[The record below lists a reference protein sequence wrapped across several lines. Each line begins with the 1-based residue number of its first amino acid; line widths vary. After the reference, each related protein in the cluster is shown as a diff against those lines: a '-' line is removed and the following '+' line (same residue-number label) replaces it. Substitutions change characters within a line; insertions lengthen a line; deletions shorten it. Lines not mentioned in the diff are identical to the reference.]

1 MFMVYLTKK
10 YPFAGSFSF
19 WSADNFWVQFE
30 KEKVTLLFYKGTFML
45 SDLVQNHGMIISGAI
60 LLIAYIFIATE
71 KIQKSVVALVGASL
85 TMILGLLPFHG
96 KISPET
102 GNYIRSVFDYIEFEV
117 IFLLI
122 GMMIIVHIAS
132 RSGVFKWM
140 AIEILKAT
148 KGHPKLV
155 LFALAA
161 FTAIASAFLDNV
173 TTVVLIMPV
182 TFVIAKEFEC
192 DPIPFLITEVLASNI
207 GGTATLIGDP
217 PNIIIGAKA
226 GLSFMDFVNELT
238 GIITIIF
245 IASIGIL
252 IFMFRKS
259 LKATKEKM
267 EHIANLDNTKTIT
280 DKKLMLRSMIT
291 LALVIL
297 GFVTHDMTHIPA
309 YVFAVTGASFLL
321 LFEKPKEIYRDV
333 EWLTIFFFVGLFI
346 IIGGF
351 EANGGIGFL
360 ADKLIE
366 FTQGSLT
373 AATMFILWGSG
384 ILSGIVD
391 NIPYTATMAPLIAQ
405 VQHTLP
411 YAGEGH
417 HPLWW
422 ALSLGACLGGNL
434 TIIGAAANV
443 IVSETS
449 ATKGHPISFMRFM
462 KYGALITFISL
473 LLSSIYLY
481 IKYLH

>member
-1 MFMVYLTKK
+1 
-10 YPFAGSFSF
+10 
-19 WSADNFWVQFE
+19 
-30 KEKVTLLFYKGTFML
+30 ML
-45 SDLVQNHGMIISGAI
+45 NELIQNYGMIISGAV
-60 LLIAYIFIATE
+60 LLIAYIFIAAE
-71 KIQKSVVALVGASL
+71 KVQKSVVALVGASL
-85 TMILGLLPFHG
+85 TMLLGLIPFHG
-96 KISPET
+96 HYDVENAQYVK
-102 GNYIRSVFDYIEFEV
+102 SVFDYIEFDV
-117 IFLLI
+117 IFLLV

-132 RSGVFKWM
+132 KSGVFKWM
-140 AIEILKAT
+140 ALEFLKYT

-155 LFALAA
+155 LFALAL
-161 FTAIASAFLDNV
+161 FTAVASAFLDNV

-182 TFVIAKEFEC
+182 TFVIAKELEC

-238 GIITIIF
+238 LIVAIIF
-245 IASIGIL
+245 AVSISVL

-259 LKATKEKM
+259 LTATDEKM
-267 EHIANLDNTKTIT
+267 KHIANLDNSQTIT
-280 DKKLMLRSMIT
+280 DKNLMIRSIIT
-291 LALVIL
+291 LVLVIT
-297 GFVTHDMTHIPA
+297 GFVTHDITHIPA
-309 YVFAVTGASFLL
+309 YVFASAGAAFLL
-321 LFEKPKEIYRDV
+321 LFEKPKEVYKDV
-333 EWLTIFFFVGLFI
+333 EWLTIFFFIGLFI

-351 EANGGIGFL
+351 EANGGISFL

-366 FTQGSLT
+366 LTRGSLT

-391 NIPYTATMAPLIAQ
+391 NIPYTATMAPMIAE

-411 YAGEGH
+411 YTGTAT

-443 IVSETS
+443 IVSET
-449 ATKGHPISFMRFM
+449 ATIKGYPISFMRFM

-473 LLSSIYLY
+473 ALSSIYLY
-481 IKYLH
+481 IRYLY

>member
-1 MFMVYLTKK
+1 ML
-10 YPFAGSFSF
+10 
-19 WSADNFWVQFE
+19 DNL
-30 KEKVTLLFYKGTFML
+30 VTNY
-45 SDLVQNHGMIISGAI
+45 GMIISGAI
-60 LLIAYIFIATE
+60 LLIAYIFIASE
-71 KIQKSVVALVGASL
+71 KIQKSVVALFGASL
-85 TMILGLLPFHG
+85 TLLLGLLPFHG
-96 KISPET
+96 HYDQELGK
-102 GNYIRSVFDYIEFEV
+102 YIRGVFDYVEFEV

-132 RSGVFKWM
+132 RSGVFKWI
-140 AIEILKAT
+140 ALQILKAT

-155 LFALAA
+155 LFALAT
-161 FTAIASAFLDNV
+161 FTAVASAFLDNV

-182 TFVIAKEFEC
+182 TFVIAKEFDT

-238 GIITIIF
+238 GVIAVIFLITV
-245 IASIGIL
+245 GIL
-252 IFMFRKS
+252 IFLFRKG

-267 EHIANLDNTKTIT
+267 EHIANLDNSKTIE
-280 DKKLMLRSMIT
+280 DKNLMIRSMAT

-297 GFVTHDMTHIPA
+297 GFVTHDVTGIPA
-309 YVFAVTGASFLL
+309 YAFAVAGASFLL

-333 EWLTIFFFVGLFI
+333 EWLTIFFFIGLFI

-360 ADKLIE
+360 ADKLIQL
-366 FTQGSLT
+366 THGSLQV
-373 AATMFILWGSG
+373 ATMFILWGSG
-384 ILSGIVD
+384 ILSGIID

-405 VQHTLP
+405 VQNTLP
-411 YAGEGH
+411 YAGPGH

-443 IVSETS
+443 IVSET
-449 ATKGHPISFMRFM
+449 ATTKGHPISFMRFM
-462 KYGALITFISL
+462 KYGALATFVSL
-473 LLSSIYLY
+473 TISSIYLY
-481 IKYLH
+481 IRYLH

>member
-1 MFMVYLTKK
+1 ML
-10 YPFAGSFSF
+10 
-19 WSADNFWVQFE
+19 DNL
-30 KEKVTLLFYKGTFML
+30 VTNY
-45 SDLVQNHGMIISGAI
+45 GMIISGAI
-60 LLIAYIFIATE
+60 LLIAYIFIASE
-71 KIQKSVVALVGASL
+71 KIQKSVVALFGASL
-85 TMILGLLPFHG
+85 TLLLGLLPFHG
-96 KISPET
+96 HYDQELGK
-102 GNYIRSVFDYIEFEV
+102 YIRGVFDYVEFEV

-132 RSGVFKWM
+132 RSGVFKWI
-140 AIEILKAT
+140 ALQILKAT

-155 LFALAA
+155 LFALAT
-161 FTAIASAFLDNV
+161 FTAVASAFLDNV

-182 TFVIAKEFEC
+182 TFVIAKEFDT

-238 GIITIIF
+238 GVIAVIFLITV
-245 IASIGIL
+245 GIL
-252 IFMFRKS
+252 IFLFRKG

-267 EHIANLDNTKTIT
+267 EHIANLDNSKTIV
-280 DKKLMLRSMIT
+280 DKNLMIRSMAT

-297 GFVTHDMTHIPA
+297 GFVTHDVTGIPA
-309 YVFAVTGASFLL
+309 YAFAVAGASFLL

-333 EWLTIFFFVGLFI
+333 EWLTIFFFIGLFI

-360 ADKLIE
+360 ADKL
-366 FTQGSLT
+366 TQLTHGSLQV
-373 AATMFILWGSG
+373 ATMFILWGSG
-384 ILSGIVD
+384 ILSGIID

-411 YAGEGH
+411 YAGPGH

-443 IVSETS
+443 IVSET
-449 ATKGHPISFMRFM
+449 ATTKGHPISFMRFM
-462 KYGALITFISL
+462 KYGALATFVSL
-473 LLSSIYLY
+473 TISSIYLY
-481 IKYLH
+481 IRYLH